1 MSGFGGQGIMLMG
14 RLLAHA
20 AAEEDKFVTWIP
32 AYGAEV
38 RGGTAYCAV
47 VISDEEI
54 ASPFANNPSSC
65 IVMNEPS
72 LKKYEGKIKKDGLLV
87 INSSLAK
94 IKPSR
99 KDIEVLYVPATDI
112 AQKLGNVRVAN
123 MVALAAY
130 LAKAKV
136 AKLETLKKVLKQEA
150 IANKK
155 ESLLAINEQA
165 IEEGAKYGSN

>member
-14 RLLAHA
+14 KLLALAA
-20 AAEEDKFVTWIP
+20 AAENKFVTWIP

-38 RGGTAYCAV
+38 RGGTAFCMV

-54 ASPFANNPSSC
+54 ASPFANNPTAA

-72 LKKYEGKIKKDGLLV
+72 LKKYEAKVKNDGLLV

-94 IKPSR
+94 VKSIR
-99 KDIEVLYVPATDI
+99 KDIKALYVPATDI

-123 MVALAAY
+123 MAALAAY
-130 LAKAKV
+130 LARKPV
-136 AKLETLKKVLKQEA
+136 IKLATLKKVLKEEA

-155 ESLLAINEQA
+155 EALLAINEQA
-165 IEEGAKYGSN
+165 IDEGIKYGSN